1 MTRNPTLR
9 AQLAAQLE
17 SLETVCRLAR
27 TREQLGQHAEQ
38 EELAETWY
46 AVQSFAT
53 RIRGLVG
60 EIGEVER

>member
-9 AQLAAQLE
+9 AKLASQLE

-38 EELAETWY
+38 EELAEVWFT
-46 AVQSFAT
+46 ASQHVKRVSD
-53 RIRGLVG
+53 LVLA
-60 EIGEVER
+60 IGRAER